1 MLPDGNAIVVEFF
14 LALLTEYLILNGFM
28 LMLCTGIHIL

>member
-14 LALLTEYLILNGFM
+14 LALLTAYIMLNGIM
-28 LMLCTGIHIL
+28 LMLHPGIHIL